1 MRFALPF
8 GLLFL
13 AVAAFALSRLVAND
27 LNRAAHSSRRMPGT
41 SFEPDVDIDDEND
54 NAQFESALKSLRT
67 SDSPPC
73 ATSVAA
79 VPRSSGRGRL
89 VDGRGLHH
97 DAALIVTKH

>member
-27 LNRAAHSSRRMPGT
+27 LNRAAHRSRRMPGT
-41 SFEPDVDIDDEND
+41 SFEPDIDIDDEND

-67 SDSPPC
+67 SDSPR
-73 ATSVAA
+73 V
-79 VPRSSGRGRL
+79 RRQLRL
-89 VDGRGLHH
+89 YRGLQVAGALLI
-97 DAALIVTKH
+97 AAAFITTPR